1 MACSFYICRYTFY
14 DCAHQRVDS
23 VPYLKAIKS
32 VIESNEKGFKIIFLS
47 RLMPIPFGL
56 ANTLF
61 SVTDVE
67 FKKYLIA
74 SIIGLVPSQLILCYM
89 GSMLK
94 TMSGNRRKY
103 LLVNFF
109 LLNEQENIT

>member
-1 MACSFYICRYTFY
+1 MTCSFYICRYTFY
-14 DCAHQRVDS
+14 DCAHQRVNS

-32 VIESNEKGFKIIFLS
+32 VIESNEKGFKITFLS

-61 SVTDVE
+61 SVTDIQ
-67 FKKYLIA
+67 FRKYLIA

-94 TMSGNRRKY
+94 TM
-103 LLVNFF
+103 
-109 LLNEQENIT
+109 